1 MFYTNQNGNILC
13 SDDRLI
19 LEKFYKNIQELPNIT
34 TKEYQTN
41 KDKFKLEDNQIINIE
56 NTAEYILLEKEKTKN
71 LEIEQIKKELEELDI
86 KSIRAM
92 REPSLINQE
101 SEQTW
106 LEYYQNQITNLRNRL
121 NQLSSFNGS
130 L

>member
-19 LEKFYKNIQELPNIT
+19 LEKFYKNIQELPNVT
-34 TKEYQTN
+34 TNEYQTN

>member
-1 MFYTNQNGNILC
+1 MFYTNRNGNILC

-34 TKEYQTN
+34 TNEYQTN

>member
-34 TKEYQTN
+34 TNEYQTN

>member
-19 LEKFYKNIQELPNIT
+19 LETFYKNIQELPNVT
-34 TKEYQTN
+34 TNEYQTN

>member
-1 MFYTNQNGNILC
+1 MFYTNRNGNILY

-34 TKEYQTN
+34 TNEYQTN